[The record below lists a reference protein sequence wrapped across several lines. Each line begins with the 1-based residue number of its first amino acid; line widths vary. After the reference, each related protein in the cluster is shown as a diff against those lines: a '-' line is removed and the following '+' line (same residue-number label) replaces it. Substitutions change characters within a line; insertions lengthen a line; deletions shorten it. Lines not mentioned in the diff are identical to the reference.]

1 MIALGRSNRQIADVL
16 SISERTV
23 ESHVTAILTTPFA
36 GRVTVLGSRGWLEIR
51 DRNHPEQPM
60 GWDVVTVQRGSEPVT
75 EFFPPHPSVRDNI
88 EEFARA
94 AGMPGVFGM
103 GLLHGGVLAQRLTA
117 WVGLANI
124 RSFRIRFTGQV
135 WPGDLL
141 SFGGRVT
148 GVREAGGQQV
158 ADLELVVTRQS
169 GEPAIKGSAV
179 VQVAR

>member
-1 MIALGRSNRQIADVL
+1 MTTSPAPVALAIGDEMPSSQFGPLTRSHIVRY
-16 SISERTV
+16 
-23 ESHVTAILTTPFA
+23 A
-36 GRVTVLGSRGWLEIR
+36 GSGGDFNPIHH
-51 DRNHPEQPM
+51 D
-60 GWDVVTVQRGSEPVT
+60 
-75 EFFPPHPSVRDNI
+75 

-141 SFGGRVT
+141 SFGGRVPACARPE
-148 GVREAGGQQV
+148 G
-158 ADLELVVTRQS
+158 TRWQTS
-169 GEPAIKGSAV
+169 NSWSRARPANP
-179 VQVAR
+179 R

>member
-1 MIALGRSNRQIADVL
+1 
-16 SISERTV
+16 
-23 ESHVTAILTTPFA
+23 
-36 GRVTVLGSRGWLEIR
+36 
-51 DRNHPEQPM
+51 
-60 GWDVVTVQRGSEPVT
+60 
-75 EFFPPHPSVRDNI
+75 
-88 EEFARA
+88 
-94 AGMPGVFGM
+94 MPGVFGM

-158 ADLELVVTRQS
+158 ADLEFVVTRQT

-179 VQVAR
+179 VQVTR

>member
-1 MIALGRSNRQIADVL
+1 MTTSPPPVALGPGDEVPTS
-16 SISERTV
+16 
-23 ESHVTAILTTPFA
+23 PFGPLA
-36 GRVTVLGSRGWLEIR
+36 RRLHLLGDAQQVHFNPIHH
-51 DRNHPEQPM
+51 D
-60 GWDVVTVQRGSEPVT
+60 
-75 EFFPPHPSVRDNI
+75 

-148 GVREAGGQQV
+148 SVREAGGQQV
-158 ADLELVVTRQS
+158 ADLELVVTRQT

>member
-1 MIALGRSNRQIADVL
+1 
-16 SISERTV
+16 
-23 ESHVTAILTTPFA
+23 
-36 GRVTVLGSRGWLEIR
+36 
-51 DRNHPEQPM
+51 
-60 GWDVVTVQRGSEPVT
+60 
-75 EFFPPHPSVRDNI
+75 
-88 EEFARA
+88 
-94 AGMPGVFGM
+94 MPGVFGM

-148 GVREAGGQQV
+148 GVREAGGHQV
-158 ADLELVVTRQS
+158 ADLELVVTRQT